1 MECLGFVGEDKQ
13 NLEYGILSWIFFVYR
28 KVYITSILWKNSLET

>member
-13 NLEYGILSWIFFVYR
+13 NLEYGILSWKYFCV
-28 KVYITSILWKNSLET
+28 S